1 MTEAAR
7 NPRIGRDAQIGTET
21 WFELSGTSMRVLQSG
36 RGEAV
41 LLAHSYLWDAS
52 MWQAQISALSKTYHV
67 IAPCLWGH
75 GGSGPMPEGTQDLRD
90 IARHHLAMLDSL
102 GIPSVSVIGHS
113 LGGMWGAELALIAP
127 ERVRSIALVDTCLEA
142 EPEPARLRYFAMLDA
157 VAAARAVPPP
167 IARQVA
173 AMFFAPDMLVLAP
186 AMLRDCEAMLADW
199 PTERLADSVVPLGRM
214 TFGRRNSLDE
224 FSRLGMPKLVIHGAE
239 DIPRPFEEGRRM
251 AELLDCDIIPVP
263 GAGHM
268 APLEVPDVVS
278 GALLDFLQSVH
289 RPEMRLW

>member
-1 MTEAAR
+1 
-7 NPRIGRDAQIGTET
+7 
-21 WFELSGTSMRVLQSG
+21 
-36 RGEAV
+36 
-41 LLAHSYLWDAS
+41 
-52 MWQAQISALSKTYHV
+52 
-67 IAPCLWGH
+67 
-75 GGSGPMPEGTQDLRD
+75 
-90 IARHHLAMLDSL
+90 
-102 GIPSVSVIGHS
+102 
-113 LGGMWGAELALIAP
+113 
-127 ERVRSIALVDTCLEA
+127 
-142 EPEPARLRYFAMLDA
+142 
-157 VAAARAVPPP
+157 
-167 IARQVA
+167 
-173 AMFFAPDMLVLAP
+173 MFFAPDMMVLAP
-186 AMLRDCEAMLADW
+186 AMLRDCEAVLADW

-224 FSRLGMPKLVIHGAE
+224 FSRLGMHKLVIHGAE